1 MTSNLPAIDGIY
13 ADLRQVKSRGI
24 WQVLIE
30 VPYEKAERLVDI
42 FGLPRQDEP
51 TWLAIARLKNPPGAN
66 GSAAIQASAA
76 PADHPPPPE
85 RSAVPGGAKRE
96 RTLPEKVGMRCN
108 DENFNR
114 WVGRLVEP
122 EYAEK
127 LGPLK
132 EEWLADWVR
141 SQCGVKSRT
150 EILPGTEAAT
160 KWLALETQYLLDTGQ
175 MAEER
180 R

>member
-1 MTSNLPAIDGIY
+1 MTSNLPAIDGVF

-30 VPYEKAERLVDI
+30 VPYEKAEKLVDL

-76 PADHPPPPE
+76 PAGHPPPPE

-96 RTLPEKVGMRCN
+96 RTLPEKVGMRCA
-108 DENFNR
+108 EKRFQE
-114 WVGRLVEP
+114 WLVESGC
-122 EYAEK
+122 AVSWAS
-127 LGPLK
+127 
-132 EEWLADWVR
+132 EEQAAFYVR
-141 SQCGVKSRT
+141 SVCGVKSRK
-150 EILPGTEAAT
+150 EIVPENVVAAKT
-160 KWLALETQYLLDTGQ
+160 WLALETRFLEDTGQ
-175 MAEER
+175 LAER
-180 R
+180 RR